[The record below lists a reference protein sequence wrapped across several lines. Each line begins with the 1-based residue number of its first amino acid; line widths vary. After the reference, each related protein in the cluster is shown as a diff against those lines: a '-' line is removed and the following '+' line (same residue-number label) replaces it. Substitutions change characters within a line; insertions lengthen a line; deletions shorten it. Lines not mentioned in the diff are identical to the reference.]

1 MEDKKIRLQ
10 KLIAGASSLSRRG
23 AEQAIVAGRVSLN
36 GVVVREMGLKADP
49 NTDDVE
55 LDGVRLGVSQDKVK
69 RYVALHK
76 PVQALCSKRD
86 DQGAGRRL
94 VTDFL
99 PTEWQ
104 DLMYSVGRLDYWS
117 EGLLLMT
124 NDGDFAL
131 KVTHP
136 RFRVRKIYRLLI
148 DQEATPASLH
158 QLRTGITS
166 PEGDVLKVEDIEV
179 IRRPHPRDRGGR
191 ISSEL
196 ELILCEGKNREIR
209 RMCECLGWNVLRL
222 KRIQIGEIK
231 LAELKPGRWRALTLL
246 EIQSI
251 IRLNSKKI

>member
-94 VTDFL
+94 VTDF
-99 PTEWQ
+99 
-104 DLMYSVGRLDYWS
+104 
-117 EGLLLMT
+117 
-124 NDGDFAL
+124 AL

-148 DQEATPASLH
+148 DQEPTPASLH

-209 RMCECLGWNVLRL
+209 RMCEILGWTVLRL